1 MKTSR
6 DELLRETLV
15 RYYWRLVCNG
25 AKALADSA
33 RMHPMVVVLC
43 TIAIIYMYRFRDL
56 SYVSDMG
63 NVGHMIAI
71 ADTVAMVVL
80 VLMIALAVSIARQS
94 IPGAKKMYE
103 NLMRGG
109 VVNASGEA
117 PLLVAR
123 EKAPKKSGHLMLTF
137 QIVGVPLEKMKDMS
151 SVIAACIGMYVVDI
165 QDGAAPHTYI
175 IDVVADNA
183 LPAMIEWTAERMPTE
198 ETKFVLGEAI
208 DGPVYIDV
216 QNDPGILV
224 AGATG
229 SGKSIET
236 KVILAQAI
244 LRDYFAIIADYKYVE
259 YSSVWAASAHI
270 VHDDDNLLWTMEH
283 LLERLHDRRDR
294 FAAEGCRNIDDY
306 NALHPDKKLHRII
319 LCIDEAS
326 IALTTRVAN
335 KETKEKRSRIVD
347 ILSEIACTGRFVGI
361 CFLIALQRPSA
372 EVLAGELR
380 SNISTKLLGKCD
392 NNLAML
398 TLDTAD
404 AAKLVPQNVPGRF
417 YVNVDGGKLIQGYYF
432 EEHMLR
438 DAPNLTLSVHTFLSK
453 GEGLTVENSNSQNP

>member
-1 MKTSR
+1 MKTNK
-6 DELLRETLV
+6 DELLHETLV

-25 AKALADSA
+25 TKALADSA
-33 RMHPMVVVLC
+33 RLHPMVVVLG

-94 IPGAKKMYE
+94 VPGAKKMYE

-123 EKAPKKSGHLMLTF
+123 EKDPKKSGHLMLTF
-137 QIVGVPLEKMKDMS
+137 QYVGVPLEKMKDMS

-165 QDGAAPHTYI
+165 QDGVAPYTYI
-175 IDVVADNA
+175 IDVVADSA
-183 LPAMIEWTAERMPTE
+183 LPTMIAWTAERMPVE
-198 ETKFVLGEAI
+198 ETKFALGEAI

-270 VHDDDNLLWTMEH
+270 IHDDDNLLWTMEH
-283 LLERLHDRRDR
+283 LLKRLHDRRDC

-306 NALHPDKKLHRII
+306 NALHPDKKMHRI
-319 LCIDEAS
+319 
-326 IALTTRVAN
+326 T
-335 KETKEKRSRIVD
+335 SRILRVL
-347 ILSEIACTGRFVGI
+347 LS
-361 CFLIALQRPSA
+361 PSW
-372 EVLAGELR
+372 
-380 SNISTKLLGKCD
+380 
-392 NNLAML
+392 
-398 TLDTAD
+398 
-404 AAKLVPQNVPGRF
+404 
-417 YVNVDGGKLIQGYYF
+417 
-432 EEHMLR
+432 
-438 DAPNLTLSVHTFLSK
+438 
-453 GEGLTVENSNSQNP
+453 

>member
-1 MKTSR
+1 MIK
-6 DELLRETLV
+6 
-15 RYYWRLVCNG
+15 
-25 AKALADSA
+25 
-33 RMHPMVVVLC
+33 
-43 TIAIIYMYRFRDL
+43 
-56 SYVSDMG
+56 VSDLLDLNKLGKMEL
-63 NVGHMIAI
+63 VEVRPTYAYVDEKRT
-71 ADTVAMVVL
+71 DT
-80 VLMIALAVSIARQS
+80 I
-94 IPGAKKMYE
+94 
-103 NLMRGG
+103 
-109 VVNASGEA
+109 SG
-117 PLLVAR
+117 
-123 EKAPKKSGHLMLTF
+123 
-137 QIVGVPLEKMKDMS
+137 
-151 SVIAACIGMYVVDI
+151 Y
-165 QDGAAPHTYI
+165 
-175 IDVVADNA
+175 
-183 LPAMIEWTAERMPTE
+183 
-198 ETKFVLGEAI
+198 
-208 DGPVYIDV
+208 
-216 QNDPGILV
+216 
-224 AGATG
+224 
-229 SGKSIET
+229 
-236 KVILAQAI
+236 
-244 LRDYFAIIADYKYVE
+244 
-259 YSSVWAASAHI
+259 WAASAHI

-347 ILSEIACTGRFVGI
+347 ILNEIACTGRFVGI

>member
-1 MKTSR
+1 M
-6 DELLRETLV
+6 
-15 RYYWRLVCNG
+15 
-25 AKALADSA
+25 
-33 RMHPMVVVLC
+33 
-43 TIAIIYMYRFRDL
+43 
-56 SYVSDMG
+56 
-63 NVGHMIAI
+63 
-71 ADTVAMVVL
+71 
-80 VLMIALAVSIARQS
+80 
-94 IPGAKKMYE
+94 
-103 NLMRGG
+103 
-109 VVNASGEA
+109 
-117 PLLVAR
+117 
-123 EKAPKKSGHLMLTF
+123 
-137 QIVGVPLEKMKDMS
+137 
-151 SVIAACIGMYVVDI
+151 
-165 QDGAAPHTYI
+165 
-175 IDVVADNA
+175 
-183 LPAMIEWTAERMPTE
+183 
-198 ETKFVLGEAI
+198 
-208 DGPVYIDV
+208 
-216 QNDPGILV
+216 
-224 AGATG
+224 
-229 SGKSIET
+229 
-236 KVILAQAI
+236 
-244 LRDYFAIIADYKYVE
+244 
-259 YSSVWAASAHI
+259 
-270 VHDDDNLLWTMEH
+270 
-283 LLERLHDRRDR
+283 HDRRDR

-347 ILSEIACTGRFVGI
+347 ILNEIACTGRFVGI

>member
-1 MKTSR
+1 M
-6 DELLRETLV
+6 
-15 RYYWRLVCNG
+15 
-25 AKALADSA
+25 
-33 RMHPMVVVLC
+33 
-43 TIAIIYMYRFRDL
+43 
-56 SYVSDMG
+56 
-63 NVGHMIAI
+63 
-71 ADTVAMVVL
+71 
-80 VLMIALAVSIARQS
+80 
-94 IPGAKKMYE
+94 
-103 NLMRGG
+103 
-109 VVNASGEA
+109 
-117 PLLVAR
+117 
-123 EKAPKKSGHLMLTF
+123 
-137 QIVGVPLEKMKDMS
+137 
-151 SVIAACIGMYVVDI
+151 VDI
-165 QDGAAPHTYI
+165 QDGVAPYTYI
-175 IDVVADNA
+175 IDVVADSA
-183 LPAMIEWTAERMPTE
+183 LPTMIAWTAERMPVE
-198 ETKFVLGEAI
+198 ETKFALGEAI

-283 LLERLHDRRDR
+283 LLKRLHDRRDC

-306 NALHPDKKLHRII
+306 NALHPDKKMHRII

-347 ILSEIACTGRFVGI
+347 ILNEIACTGRFVGI

-432 EEHMLR
+432 EEQMLR
-438 DAPNLTLSVHTFLSK
+438 GAPNLTLSVRTFLSK
-453 GEGLTVENSNSQNP
+453 GEGLTVENSNNQNP

>member
-33 RMHPMVVVLC
+33 RMHPMVVVLG

-94 IPGAKKMYE
+94 VPGAKKMYE

-123 EKAPKKSGHLMLTF
+123 EKDPKKSGHLMLTF
-137 QIVGVPLEKMKDMS
+137 QYVGVPLEKMKDMS

-175 IDVVADNA
+175 IDVVADNT

-236 KVILAQAI
+236 KVILAQA
-244 LRDYFAIIADYKYVE
+244 
-259 YSSVWAASAHI
+259 
-270 VHDDDNLLWTMEH
+270 
-283 LLERLHDRRDR
+283 
-294 FAAEGCRNIDDY
+294 NIGVQGVQ
-306 NALHPDKKLHRII
+306 
-319 LCIDEAS
+319 
-326 IALTTRVAN
+326 TR
-335 KETKEKRSRIVD
+335 
-347 ILSEIACTGRFVGI
+347 
-361 CFLIALQRPSA
+361 
-372 EVLAGELR
+372 
-380 SNISTKLLGKCD
+380 
-392 NNLAML
+392 
-398 TLDTAD
+398 
-404 AAKLVPQNVPGRF
+404 
-417 YVNVDGGKLIQGYYF
+417 
-432 EEHMLR
+432 
-438 DAPNLTLSVHTFLSK
+438 
-453 GEGLTVENSNSQNP
+453 

>member
-1 MKTSR
+1 
-6 DELLRETLV
+6 
-15 RYYWRLVCNG
+15 
-25 AKALADSA
+25 
-33 RMHPMVVVLC
+33 
-43 TIAIIYMYRFRDL
+43 
-56 SYVSDMG
+56 
-63 NVGHMIAI
+63 
-71 ADTVAMVVL
+71 
-80 VLMIALAVSIARQS
+80 
-94 IPGAKKMYE
+94 MYE

-259 YSSVWAASAHI
+259 YTLEIEDVWFEGIYNITVDEDGYSFRFRQFGNERDVNKREI
-270 VHDDDNLLWTMEH
+270 YISDDEMAGYLNVS
-283 LLERLHDRRDR
+283 
-294 FAAEGCRNIDDY
+294 EGY
-306 NALHPDKKLHRII
+306 N
-319 LCIDEAS
+319 ES
-326 IALTTRVAN
+326 
-335 KETKEKRSRIVD
+335 D
-347 ILSEIACTGRFVGI
+347 ITSP
-361 CFLIALQRPSA
+361 LI
-372 EVLAGELR
+372 
-380 SNISTKLLGKCD
+380 
-392 NNLAML
+392 
-398 TLDTAD
+398 
-404 AAKLVPQNVPGRF
+404 AKLVDDSDYIYNAIIDRAIEYGENDRETHLLWVQFYFATYCYDDNFATYYYDNTKLEITNVKKIGTRYEGRF
-417 YVNVDGGKLIQGYYF
+417 SVLDVNFRFVYEEDEQWYEITKLAYEDDPFEAWDDF
-432 EEHMLR
+432 EEYLGRAR
-438 DAPNLTLSVHTFLSK
+438 DYIWSKIHHYIADLEKENAPD
-453 GEGLTVENSNSQNP
+453 ENI